1 MGIRRCL
8 SDVPP
13 TIVEGPANKTFNLL
27 YGESKSFNCTASGIP
42 EPTVVWYKDDK
53 IVVNETGVSVT
64 KDMLLTLSEITVQRN
79 GVYKCVAR
87 SLGGTISSNAIVN
100 VYCKICLFL
109 LVHCFSVLHNSIV
122 KKSVSNGRL
131 AILSLSASASPLLFL
146 LKNLDFGEVKIKST
160 IAI

>member
-1 MGIRRCL
+1 M
-8 SDVPP
+8 
-13 TIVEGPANKTFNLL
+13 L

-42 EPTVVWYKDDK
+42 EPTVVWYKDEK

-109 LVHCFSVLHNSIV
+109 LVHCFPVLIFLV
-122 KKSVSNGRL
+122 LCIKV
-131 AILSLSASASPLLFL
+131 ACSLSKKCHFKIWIQDLVGFGLIR
-146 LKNLDFGEVKIKST
+146 LDFDFWLILGIT
-160 IAI
+160 